1 MILNAQE
8 MIAELDW
15 GKLTDQ
21 LKFFDGD
28 GSKKDLPLQKMQ
40 NNIGDLSKASLEFLD
55 FLSSDYC
62 KEFLQK
68 NKWKIHVKN
77 GEIFHNVNTGENL
90 YNVFSDQEDETK
102 KLNDLHLN
110 LSRG

>member
-1 MILNAQE
+1 

-40 NNIGDLSKASLEFLD
+40 NNIGDLSKASLEF
-55 FLSSDYC
+55 
-62 KEFLQK
+62 
-68 NKWKIHVKN
+68 
-77 GEIFHNVNTGENL
+77 
-90 YNVFSDQEDETK
+90 
-102 KLNDLHLN
+102 
-110 LSRG
+110 